1 MTEINPFNVYRS
13 QGTIAQATEAL
24 RAELRKGSRLVGHQ
38 WADTADDYVRQLLFL
53 AAKDLGMVPML
64 TEHAVV
70 VTGSLGRRQATPYS
84 DLEFFIVVSNDKL
97 LAPYHI
103 LIDKMWDLS
112 KQITEITQSYTPD
125 VYFRKGSSFNVMTAD
140 GEMLPYDSG
149 RDLTA
154 APVGILFDQIV
165 RNMIEGGRCITGKVQ
180 LYTDL
185 CEHTSHFTNRK
196 LALAEYKEWIG
207 YARKDF
213 GNAFAGGSRP
223 TGTIDLKGM
232 ILRPVLYTTYCLG
245 RYYRVPGNGDLSHI
259 LMLQSKGKISYPVCH
274 LMKKTLDDAQLI
286 RLQLHAQHKGEF
298 DEVSFDHP
306 RVKQCLRNISAVM
319 GMGEAWLKKKKGQ
332 AKGTEKLSATFRT
345 MMPLSYDLFRVAHL
359 CR

>member
-1 MTEINPFNVYRS
+1 MTDIYPFNVHQS
-13 QGTIAQATEAL
+13 QGSIAQATEAL
-24 RAELRKGSRLVGHQ
+24 RVELRKGSRLVGQQ
-38 WADTADDYVRQLLFL
+38 WADTADGYVRQLLFL
-53 AAKDLGMVPML
+53 AAKEVGMVPLL

-84 DLEFFIVVSNDKL
+84 DLEFFIVVSDDKL

-112 KQITEITQSYTPD
+112 KQITEITNSYTPD

-149 RDLTA
+149 RDLQG

-165 RNMIEGGRCITGKVQ
+165 RNMIEGGRCITGNGQ
-180 LYTDL
+180 LYSDL
-185 CEHTSHFTNRK
+185 CEHARYFTPRK
-196 LALAEYKEWIG
+196 LALAEYKEWVG

-213 GNAFAGGSRP
+213 ANAFAGGARP
-223 TGTIDLKGM
+223 TGSIDLKGM

-245 RYYRVPGNGDLSHI
+245 RYYRVPGNGDIGHI
-259 LMLQSKGKISYPVCH
+259 LLLQSKGKISSPVSH

-286 RLQLHAQHKGEF
+286 RLQLHARHRGEF

-306 RVKQCLRNISAVM
+306 RVKECLRNISALM

-345 MMPLSYDLFRVAHL
+345 MMPLSYDLFRVAQL
-359 CR
+359 CK